1 MRIAIVVGETSGDML
16 GIGLMKALKKHYPDA
31 TFEGIGG
38 PLMVAE
44 GFQSFVAMERLAVMG
59 LVEILGRLFELLKV
73 RKNLVQHWQKNPPD
87 VFIGIDAPE
96 FNTQLEYKLKQFGIK
111 TVHYVS
117 PSVWAWRSKRIHKIK
132 KSVDLM
138 LTLLPFEAKFYQLHD
153 VPVSFVGHNLADSIP
168 FENHGEDA
176 RQVFNF
182 EKNEKV
188 VCLMPGSRGSEVEKL
203 CPIFIQTAELIFK
216 HNSNVR
222 FILPAANDTRKQQ
235 IEKLIDE
242 VKPVVQIDVING
254 NSKVCMQAADVIL
267 LASGTATLE
276 GMLLKKP
283 MIVSYIVSPITYK
296 IMRRL
301 LKQDFISLP
310 NLLAGREVVPEI
322 LQEQATAE
330 NLASAVNER
339 LEDESLIHQLQETF
353 LFIHKQLKR
362 GADEQAALAIVNLLK
377 PGPDISPNSSQVNR
391 SADIATRSD
400 DL

>member
-16 GIGLMKALKKHYPDA
+16 GIGLMKALKKQYPDA

-38 PLMVAE
+38 PLMEAE
-44 GFQSFVAMERLAVMG
+44 GFKSFVPMERLAVMG

-73 RKNLVQHWQKNPPD
+73 RKKLVKYWQQNPPD

-96 FNTQLEYKLKQFGIK
+96 FNTQLEYKLKTSGIK

-138 LTLLPFEAKFYQLHD
+138 LTLFPFEAKFYQEHD

-168 FENHGEDA
+168 FENQADDA
-176 RQVFNF
+176 RQVFNI
-182 EKNEKV
+182 EPNEKV

-203 CPIFIQTAELIFK
+203 CPVFLQTAERIAQ
-216 HNSNVR
+216 HNPDVR
-222 FILPAANDTRKQQ
+222 FILPAANHVRKQQ
-235 IEKLIDE
+235 IEQFIEEMKPAAKIEVID
-242 VKPVVQIDVING
+242 G
-254 NSKVCMQAADVIL
+254 HSKTCMQAADVIL

-283 MIVSYIVSPITYK
+283 MIVSYIVSPITAM

-322 LQEQATAE
+322 LQEHATAE
-330 NLASAVNER
+330 NLAKAVNER
-339 LEDESLIHQLQETF
+339 LEDEDLIHQLQETF

-362 GADEQAALAIVNLLK
+362 GANEQAALAIVNLLK
-377 PGPDISPNSSQVNR
+377 PTPVSNSLESL
-391 SADIATRSD
+391 SDLDTSRSD
-400 DL
+400 DA

>member
-16 GIGLMKALKKHYPDA
+16 GIGLMKALKKQYPDA

-38 PLMVAE
+38 PLMEAE
-44 GFQSFVAMERLAVMG
+44 GFTSFVPMERLAVMG

-73 RKNLVQHWQKNPPD
+73 RKKLVQHWQKNPPD

-96 FNTQLEYKLKQFGIK
+96 FNTQLEYKLKNAGIK

-138 LTLLPFEAKFYQLHD
+138 LTLFPFEAKFYQQHD

-168 FENHGEDA
+168 FENNAEDA
-176 RQVFNF
+176 RQVFHF

-203 CPIFIQTAELIFK
+203 CPVFIRAAELIYA
-216 HNSNVR
+216 HNPNVR
-222 FILPAANDTRKQQ
+222 FILPAANQARKQQ
-235 IEKLIDE
+235 IEHVIDDIKPS
-242 VKPVVQIDVING
+242 VKIDVIDG
-254 NSKVCMQAADVIL
+254 HSKTCMQAADVIL

-283 MIVSYIVSPITYK
+283 MIVSYIVSPITAM

-322 LQEQATAE
+322 IQEQATPD
-330 NLASAVNER
+330 NLASAVIERIENE
-339 LEDESLIHQLQETF
+339 DLIHQLQETF

-362 GADEQAALAIVNLLK
+362 GANEQAALAIKNLLDPHAK
-377 PGPDISPNSSQVNR
+377 NVSDSIPVEKIN
-391 SADIATRSD
+391 THTD

>member
-16 GIGLMKALKKHYPDA
+16 GIGLMKALKKQYPEA

-38 PLMVAE
+38 PLMEAE
-44 GFQSFVAMERLAVMG
+44 GFKSFVPMERLAVMG

-73 RKNLVQHWQKNPPD
+73 RKKLVQYWLKNPPD

-96 FNTQLEYKLKQFGIK
+96 FNTQLEYKLKKSGIK

-138 LTLLPFEAKFYQLHD
+138 LTLFPFEAKFYQRHN

-168 FENHGEDA
+168 FENHAEDA
-176 RQVFNF
+176 RHIFHIEQG
-182 EKNEKV
+182 EKV

-203 CPIFIQTAELIFK
+203 CPVFIQTAELVFK

-222 FILPAANDTRKQQ
+222 FILPAANETRKRQ
-235 IEKLIDE
+235 IEQLIDE
-242 VKPVVQIDVING
+242 LKPAVKIDVING
-254 NSKVCMQAADVIL
+254 NSKTCMQAADVIL

-283 MIVSYIVSPITYK
+283 MIVSYIVSPITAM

-322 LQEQATAE
+322 LQEHATAE
-330 NLASAVNER
+330 NLAKAVNER
-339 LEDESLIHQLQETF
+339 LEDEDLIHQLQETF

-362 GADEQAALAIVNLLK
+362 DANEQAANAVVNLLEGNK
-377 PGPDISPNSSQVNR
+377 AKQFSAIESS
-391 SADIATRSD
+391 RSD
-400 DL
+400 DG

>member
-38 PLMVAE
+38 PLMEAE
-44 GFQSFVAMERLAVMG
+44 GFKSFVPMERLAVMG

-73 RKNLVQHWQKNPPD
+73 RKKLVQNWQKNPPD

-96 FNTQLEYKLKQFGIK
+96 FNTQLEYKLKQSGIK

-117 PSVWAWRSKRIHKIK
+117 PSVWAWRPKRIHKIK

-138 LTLLPFEAKFYQLHD
+138 LTLFPFEAKFYQQHD
-153 VPVSFVGHNLADSIP
+153 VPVTFVGHNLADSIP
-168 FENHGEDA
+168 FDNHADDA
-176 RQVFNF
+176 REVFHF
-182 EKNEKV
+182 AKDEKV

-203 CPIFIQTAELIFK
+203 CPVFIEAAELVFK
-216 HNSNVR
+216 HNPNVR
-222 FILPAANDTRKQQ
+222 FLLPAANKVRLQQ
-235 IEKLIDE
+235 IEQLIDNLNPTA
-242 VKPVVQIDVING
+242 KIDVVEG
-254 NSKVCMQAADVIL
+254 NSKTCMQAADVIL

-283 MIVSYIVSPITYK
+283 MIVSYIVSPITAM

-301 LKQDFISLP
+301 LKQEFISLP

-322 LQEQATAE
+322 LQEQATPQ
-330 NLASAVNER
+330 NLANAVNER
-339 LEDESLIHQLQETF
+339 IEDENLIHQLQETF

-362 GADEQAALAIVNLLK
+362 GANEQAALAVVNLLT
-377 PGPDISPNSSQVNR
+377 PTSDLADNSSN
-391 SADIATRSD
+391 IETTRSD
-400 DL
+400 DA

>member
-1 MRIAIVVGETSGDML
+1 
-16 GIGLMKALKKHYPDA
+16 
-31 TFEGIGG
+31 
-38 PLMVAE
+38 
-44 GFQSFVAMERLAVMG
+44 
-59 LVEILGRLFELLKV
+59 LVKY
-73 RKNLVQHWQKNPPD
+73 WQQNPPD

-96 FNTQLEYKLKQFGIK
+96 FNTQLEYKLKTSGIK

-138 LTLLPFEAKFYQLHD
+138 LTLFPFEAKFYQEHD

-168 FENHGEDA
+168 FENHADDA
-176 RQVFNF
+176 RQVFNI
-182 EKNEKV
+182 EPNEKV

-203 CPIFIQTAELIFK
+203 CPVFLQTAERIAQ
-216 HNSNVR
+216 HNPDVR
-222 FILPAANDTRKQQ
+222 FILPAANHVRKQQ
-235 IEKLIDE
+235 IEQLMEEMKPAAKIEVID
-242 VKPVVQIDVING
+242 G
-254 NSKVCMQAADVIL
+254 HSKTCMQAADVIL

-283 MIVSYIVSPITYK
+283 MIVSYIVSPITAM

-322 LQEQATAE
+322 LQEHATAE
-330 NLASAVNER
+330 NLAKAVNER
-339 LEDESLIHQLQETF
+339 LEDEDLIHQLQETF

-362 GADEQAALAIVNLLK
+362 GANEQAALAIVNLLEPTPESTPLATTK
-377 PGPDISPNSSQVNR
+377 NIDIS
-391 SADIATRSD
+391 RSD
-400 DL
+400 DA

>member
-16 GIGLMKALKKHYPDA
+16 GIGLMKALKKQYPDA

-38 PLMVAE
+38 PLMEAE
-44 GFQSFVAMERLAVMG
+44 GFKSFVPMERLAVMG

-73 RKNLVQHWQKNPPD
+73 RKKLVKYWQQNPPD

-96 FNTQLEYKLKQFGIK
+96 FNTQLEYKLKTSGIK

-138 LTLLPFEAKFYQLHD
+138 LTLFPFEAKFYQEHD

-168 FENHGEDA
+168 FENHADDA
-176 RQVFNF
+176 RQVFNI
-182 EKNEKV
+182 EPNEKV

-203 CPIFIQTAELIFK
+203 CPVFLQTAERIAQ
-216 HNSNVR
+216 HNPDVR
-222 FILPAANDTRKQQ
+222 FILPAANHVRKQQ
-235 IEKLIDE
+235 IEQFIEEMKPAAKIEVID
-242 VKPVVQIDVING
+242 G
-254 NSKVCMQAADVIL
+254 HSKTCMQAADVIL

-283 MIVSYIVSPITYK
+283 MVVSYIVAPLTYR

-322 LQEQATAE
+322 LQEHATAE
-330 NLASAVNER
+330 NLAKAVNER

-362 GADEQAALAIVNLLK
+362 GANEQAALAIVNLLK
-377 PGPDISPNSSQVNR
+377 PTPVSNSLESL
-391 SADIATRSD
+391 SDLDTSRSD
-400 DL
+400 DA

>member
-16 GIGLMKALKKHYPDA
+16 GIGLMKALKKQYPDA

-38 PLMVAE
+38 PLMEAE
-44 GFQSFVAMERLAVMG
+44 GFKSFVPMERLAVMG

-73 RKNLVQHWQKNPPD
+73 RKKLVKYWQQNPPD

-96 FNTQLEYKLKQFGIK
+96 FNTQLEYKLKTSGIK

-138 LTLLPFEAKFYQLHD
+138 LTLFPFEAKFYQEHD

-168 FENHGEDA
+168 FENHADDA
-176 RQVFNF
+176 RQVFNI
-182 EKNEKV
+182 EPNEKV

-203 CPIFIQTAELIFK
+203 CPVFLQTAERIAQ
-216 HNSNVR
+216 HNPDVR
-222 FILPAANDTRKQQ
+222 FILPAANHVRKQQ
-235 IEKLIDE
+235 IEQFIEEMKPAAKIEVID
-242 VKPVVQIDVING
+242 G
-254 NSKVCMQAADVIL
+254 HSKTCMQAADVIL

-283 MIVSYIVSPITYK
+283 MVVSYIVAPLTYR

-322 LQEQATAE
+322 LQEHATAE
-330 NLASAVNER
+330 NLAKAVNER

-362 GADEQAALAIVNLLK
+362 GANEQAALAIVNLLE
-377 PGPDISPNSSQVNR
+377 PTSESTTL
-391 SADIATRSD
+391 AATKNIDTSRSD
-400 DL
+400 DV

>member
-16 GIGLMKALKKHYPDA
+16 GIGLMKALKKKYPDA

-38 PLMVAE
+38 PLMEAE
-44 GFQSFVAMERLAVMG
+44 GFKSFVAMERLAVMG

-73 RKNLVQHWQKNPPD
+73 RKKLVQYWQKNPPD

-96 FNTQLEYKLKQFGIK
+96 FNTQLEYKLKKSGIK

-138 LTLLPFEAKFYQLHD
+138 LTLFPFEAKFYQQHD

-168 FENHGEDA
+168 FDNHAEDA
-176 RQVFNF
+176 RQIFHL
-182 EKNEKV
+182 EKDEKV

-203 CPIFIQTAELIFK
+203 CPVFIQAAELVFK
-216 HNSNVR
+216 HNPKAR
-222 FILPAANDTRKQQ
+222 FILPAANSARKQQ
-235 IEKLIDE
+235 IEQLIDE
-242 VKPVVQIDVING
+242 LKPAVRIDIIDG
-254 NSKVCMQAADVIL
+254 SSKTCMQAADVIL

-283 MIVSYIVSPITYK
+283 MIVSYIVSPITAM

-330 NLASAVNER
+330 NLAKAVNER
-339 LEDESLIHQLQETF
+339 LEDENLIHQLQETF

-362 GADEQAALAIVNLLK
+362 NANEQAANAVFNLLQNDK
-377 PGPDISPNSSQVNR
+377 TAQPSAIESSR
-391 SADIATRSD
+391 LD
-400 DL
+400 DD

>member
-16 GIGLMKALKKHYPDA
+16 GIGLMKALKKQYPEA
-31 TFEGIGG
+31 SFEGIGG
-38 PLMVAE
+38 PLMEAE
-44 GFQSFVAMERLAVMG
+44 GFKSFVPMERLAVMG

-73 RKNLVQHWQKNPPD
+73 RRKLVKYWQKNPPD

-96 FNTQLEYKLKQFGIK
+96 FNTQLEYKLKQSGIK

-117 PSVWAWRSKRIHKIK
+117 PSVWAWRPKRIHKIK

-138 LTLLPFEAKFYQLHD
+138 LTLFPFEAKFYQQHD
-153 VPVSFVGHNLADSIP
+153 VPVCFVGHNLADSIP
-168 FENHGEDA
+168 FEKHAADV
-176 RQVFNF
+176 RQVFHF
-182 EKNEKV
+182 KQDERI

-203 CPIFIQTAELIFK
+203 CPVFIQTAELVYQ
-216 HNSNVR
+216 HNPQVR
-222 FILPAANDTRKQQ
+222 FILPAANDVRKRQ
-235 IEKLIDE
+235 IENLISELKPE
-242 VKPVVQIDVING
+242 VKIEVVDG
-254 NSKVCMQAADVIL
+254 NSKTCMQAADVIL

-283 MIVSYIVSPITYK
+283 MIVSYIVAPITYM

-330 NLASAVNER
+330 NLAKAVNER
-339 LEDESLIHQLQETF
+339 IENTDLIHQLQETF

-362 GADEQAALAIVNLLK
+362 DANEQAANAVVNLLQHK
-377 PGPDISPNSSQVNR
+377 DATKSSGVE
-391 SADIATRSD
+391 SSRSD
-400 DL
+400 DG

>member
-16 GIGLMKALKKHYPDA
+16 GIGLMKALKKQYPDA

-38 PLMVAE
+38 PLMEAE
-44 GFQSFVAMERLAVMG
+44 GFQSFVPMERLAVMG

-73 RKNLVQHWQKNPPD
+73 RKKLVKHWQQNPPD

-96 FNTQLEYKLKQFGIK
+96 FNTQLEYKLKTSGIK

-138 LTLLPFEAKFYQLHD
+138 LTLFPFEAKFYQEHD
-153 VPVSFVGHNLADSIP
+153 VPVCFVGHNLADSIP
-168 FENHGEDA
+168 FENHAEDA
-176 RQVFNF
+176 RQVFHLDQA
-182 EKNEKV
+182 EKV

-203 CPIFIQTAELIFK
+203 CPVFIQTAELVFE
-216 HNSNVR
+216 HNPNVR
-222 FILPAANDTRKQQ
+222 FILPAANDARKQQ
-235 IEKLIDE
+235 IGHLIDE
-242 VKPVVQIDVING
+242 MKPSVKIDVIEG
-254 NSKVCMQAADVIL
+254 NSKTCMQAADVIL

-283 MIVSYIVSPITYK
+283 MIVSYILSPITAM

-301 LKQDFISLP
+301 LKQKFISLP

-322 LQEQATAE
+322 LQEQVTAE

-339 LEDESLIHQLQETF
+339 LEDENLIHQLQETF

-362 GADEQAALAIVNLLK
+362 GANEQAANAVINLLNDK
-377 PGPDISPNSSQVNR
+377 KDILDVDNMPV
-391 SADIATRSD
+391 RSD
-400 DL
+400 DA

>member
-16 GIGLMKALKKHYPDA
+16 GIGLMKALKKQYPEA

-38 PLMVAE
+38 SLMEAE
-44 GFQSFVAMERLAVMG
+44 GFKSFVPMERLAVMG

-73 RKNLVQHWQKNPPD
+73 RKKLVQYWLKNPPD

-96 FNTQLEYKLKQFGIK
+96 FNTQLEYKLKKSGIK

-138 LTLLPFEAKFYQLHD
+138 LTLFPFEAKFYQRHN

-168 FENHGEDA
+168 FENHAEDA
-176 RQVFNF
+176 RHIFHIEQG
-182 EKNEKV
+182 EKV

-203 CPIFIQTAELIFK
+203 CPVFIQTAELVFK

-222 FILPAANDTRKQQ
+222 FILPAANETRKRQ
-235 IEKLIDE
+235 IEQLIDE
-242 VKPVVQIDVING
+242 LKPAVKIDVING
-254 NSKVCMQAADVIL
+254 NSKTCMQAADVIL

-283 MIVSYIVSPITYK
+283 MIVSYIVSPITAM

-322 LQEQATAE
+322 LQEHATAE
-330 NLASAVNER
+330 NLAKAVNER
-339 LEDESLIHQLQETF
+339 LEDEDLIHQLQETF

-362 GADEQAALAIVNLLK
+362 DANEQAANAVVNLLEGNK
-377 PGPDISPNSSQVNR
+377 AKQFSAIESS
-391 SADIATRSD
+391 RSD
-400 DL
+400 DG

>member
-16 GIGLMKALKKHYPDA
+16 GIGLMKALKKQYPEA
-31 TFEGIGG
+31 SFEGIGG
-38 PLMVAE
+38 PLMEAE
-44 GFQSFVAMERLAVMG
+44 GFKSFVPMERLAVMG

-73 RKNLVQHWQKNPPD
+73 RRKLVKYWQKNPPD

-96 FNTQLEYKLKQFGIK
+96 FNTQLEYKLKQSGIK

-117 PSVWAWRSKRIHKIK
+117 PSVWAWRPKRIHKIK

-138 LTLLPFEAKFYQLHD
+138 LTLFPFEAKFYQQHD
-153 VPVSFVGHNLADSIP
+153 VPVCFVGHNLADSIP
-168 FENHGEDA
+168 FENHAADV
-176 RQVFNF
+176 RQVFHF
-182 EKNEKV
+182 KQDERIL
-188 VCLMPGSRGSEVEKL
+188 CLMPGSRGSEVEKL
-203 CPIFIQTAELIFK
+203 CPVFIQTAELVYQ
-216 HNSNVR
+216 HNPQVR
-222 FILPAANDTRKQQ
+222 FILPAANDVRKRQ
-235 IEKLIDE
+235 IENLISELKPE
-242 VKPVVQIDVING
+242 VKIEVVDG
-254 NSKVCMQAADVIL
+254 NSKTCMQAADVIL

-283 MIVSYIVSPITYK
+283 MIVSYVVAPITYM

-330 NLASAVNER
+330 NLAKAVNER
-339 LEDESLIHQLQETF
+339 IENTDLIHQLQETF

-362 GADEQAALAIVNLLK
+362 DANEQAANAVVNLLQHK
-377 PGPDISPNSSQVNR
+377 DATKSSDVE
-391 SADIATRSD
+391 SSRSD
-400 DL
+400 DG